1 MRLEEAEQTI
11 GVVFRDKSLLQRA
24 LTHRSYLNE
33 VGYPGWE
40 DNERLEF
47 LGDAVIDCIVAEYL
61 YHKFPEMSEGML
73 TAIRSNLVRKEALAS
88 FARQIRLGEAL
99 IMGAGEEQSGGRE
112 RDATLC
118 AAFEALVGA
127 IYLDKG
133 LEPTREFVLQFVRQA
148 LDRALEQAMTKDA
161 KTRLQ
166 EWAQATLHQTPRYVT
181 TGEEGPDHA
190 KVFTV
195 EVYVGNVMA
204 GRGRGGSKQAAAR
217 AAAEDALRHRDERLG
232 DALAAFQA
240 KQKASEETPEGNTP
254 SRDGGNNGGE

>member
-1 MRLEEAEQTI
+1 MQLEKAEQAI

-73 TAIRSNLVRKEALAS
+73 TAIRSNLVKREALAT
-88 FARQIRLGEAL
+88 FARQIHLGDFL
-99 IMGAGEEQSGGRE
+99 IMGSGEEQSGGRE
-112 RDATLC
+112 REATLC

-133 LEPTREFVLQFVRQA
+133 LEATREFVLQFVRGALDKALQQA
-148 LDRALEQAMTKDA
+148 LTKDA

-195 EVYVGNVMA
+195 EVYVGDVMA

-232 DALAAFQA
+232 PLLSSAHVDASHSDHT
-240 KQKASEETPEGNTP
+240 KSEG
-254 SRDGGNNGGE
+254 

>member
-1 MRLEEAEQTI
+1 MKAFVPLEEVEKTI

-47 LGDAVIDCIVAEYL
+47 LGDAIIDCIVAEHL

-73 TAIRSNLVRKEALAS
+73 TAIRSNLVKKEALAA
-88 FARQIRLGEAL
+88 FARKIRLGDYL
-99 IMGAGEEQSGGRE
+99 IMSSGEASSGGRD

-127 IYLDKG
+127 LYLDQG
-133 LEPTREFVLQFVRQA
+133 IEVAREFVLSFVREA
-148 LDRALEQAMTKDA
+148 LDDALEQAVTKDA

-166 EWAQATLHQTPRYVT
+166 EWSQAVLHKTPRYVT
-181 TGEEGPDHA
+181 EREEGPDHA
-190 KVFTV
+190 KVFTIA
-195 EVYVGNVMA
+195 VYVGDVVA
-204 GRGRGGSKQAAAR
+204 GRGQGASKQAAAQ
-217 AAAEDALRHRDERLG
+217 AAAEDALAHRDERLA
-232 DALAAFQA
+232 ALMAAQNEDRDEVPSQA
-240 KQKASEETPEGNTP
+240 EAEAT
-254 SRDGGNNGGE
+254 